1 MQWVAMLP
9 VKRHGAPFHGVP
21 CGTSHGEEERMT
33 GTVRRGLALIA
44 IGSLLVSCSS
54 SGPTSGPIS
63 ATEKE
68 WQISLSST
76 NLKAGAITFNVTNNG
91 DKEHEFVIRKT
102 DLQSDKL
109 VLNADGEVSEDDPS
123 LTPVGEPSELA
134 EIKAGSSD
142 RTITV
147 TLTAGHYVVFCNL
160 HVEDLLHYQKG
171 MHVDFTVT

>member
-1 MQWVAMLP
+1 
-9 VKRHGAPFHGVP
+9 
-21 CGTSHGEEERMT
+21 MT

-68 WQISLSST
+68 WQITLSST
-76 NLKAGAITFNVTNNG
+76 NIKAGAITFNITNDG
-91 DKEHEFVIRKT
+91 DKQHEFVIRKT
-102 DLQSDKL
+102 ELKSDSLIK
-109 VLNADGEVSEDDPS
+109 NADGEVSEDDPS
-123 LTPVGEPSELA
+123 LTPVGDPSEVA
-134 EIKAGSSD
+134 EIDAGSND

-147 TLTAGHYVVFCNL
+147 TLAAGHYVIFCNL